1 MTSFIIQSRPSLS
14 WQFTDGGAEIT
25 QKLNSRAGL
34 GVGEAVF
41 GNVRFEG
48 TLFVNDELDND
59 VVGVLFGYQ
68 DNRNFY
74 VVTSNKEGSRQVED
88 RSS

>member
-1 MTSFIIQSRPSLS
+1 M
-14 WQFTDGGAEIT
+14 
-25 QKLNSRAGL
+25 
-34 GVGEAVF
+34 GEAVF

-74 VVTSNKEGSRQVED
+74 VVTSNKEGSRQVGD
-88 RSS
+88 SWS